1 MFIGETGRSMRE
13 RIKENDRDTRFART
27 QTSAVSEH
35 ANETGH
41 IPIWSKVN
49 FIDRDPHWC
58 TRKVKEDINIRF
70 HPKNIN
76 RDSGIEIPEAWIPT
90 IEQRYSRSMRT
101 YEGTPSDDQNN
112 NEDRNVPTLWQ
123 PTNVLQIATRKQ
135 STSSLDED

>member
-1 MFIGETGRSMRE
+1 MRE

-70 HPKNIN
+70 QPKNIN

-90 IEQRYSRSMRT
+90 IEHH
-101 YEGTPSDDQNN
+101 EGTPSNDQND

>member
-1 MFIGETGRSMRE
+1 MRE

-27 QTSAVSEH
+27 QTSAEH

-49 FIDRDPHWC
+49 FIDRDPYWC

-76 RDSGIEIPEAWIPT
+76 KDSGIEIPEAWIPT

-101 YEGTPSDDQNN
+101 YEGTPYNDQND
-112 NEDRNVPTLWQ
+112 NEDRNVLTLWQ

>member
-1 MFIGETGRSMRE
+1 MRE

-58 TRKVKEDINIRF
+58 TRKVKEYINIRF

-101 YEGTPSDDQNN
+101 YEGTPSNDQNN
-112 NEDRNVPTLWQ
+112 L
-123 PTNVLQIATRKQ
+123 LATVCLGRQWKIC
-135 STSSLDED
+135 T

>member
-1 MFIGETGRSMRE
+1 MRE

-76 RDSGIEIPEAWIPT
+76 KDSGIEIPEAWICGPMREHHLT
-90 IEQRYSRSMRT
+90 TRMIMRIEMYQHCGS
-101 YEGTPSDDQNN
+101 
-112 NEDRNVPTLWQ
+112 Q
-123 PTNVLQIATRKQ
+123 PTCYK
-135 STSSLDED
+135 